1 MREKRFRDNVTW
13 MSFLLTL
20 LVIWTHAL
28 NTELFLGEAGKLS
41 AAGLTE
47 SLLGE
52 HLAQIAVPG
61 FFMMSAVLFFRNY
74 RPENTLRK
82 WERRF
87 KSLVIPYFS
96 WNLLYYLGY
105 LIATRAPLLKEI
117 TGKEETPFSLQELLE
132 AVLFYKY
139 NHVFWFVFQLILL
152 ALLSPLI
159 WYIVQHR
166 ASFTAV
172 FLLLCVFIFLKA
184 DPTPLNADALLYY
197 LTGARAVTALP
208 KAQAPVSRAASA
220 PAAVSSARSAPAAV
234 SSARSAPAAG
244 RKRKRRA
251 AEAAGAGAAAGI
263 SGSVSREVPGKILRA
278 CLIFMVSALIL
289 YAIALLSGN
298 DLPLVLS
305 RLMSAASLWT
315 LLLCIRKLPA
325 PRPIMYETFLIYA
338 IHFAPLRLINKSTA
352 ALLPGSA
359 AAALLVFLLMP
370 LIVLG
375 IAWIVNSIGERY
387 CPVLLHLFTGGR

>member
-28 NTELFLGEAGKLS
+28 NAELFLGETGKNS

-74 RPENTLRK
+74 RPEDTLRK

-87 KSLVIPYFS
+87 RSLVIPYFS

-105 LIATRAPLLKEI
+105 LIATRAPVLREI
-117 TGKEETPFSLQELLE
+117 TGKEEVPVSLKELLE
-132 AVLFYKY
+132 ALLLYKY

-152 ALLSPLI
+152 ALLSPLV
-159 WYIVQHR
+159 WYIVQR
-166 ASFTAV
+166 RTSFTV
-172 FLLLCVFIFLKA
+172 MFLLLCTFIFLKA
-184 DPTPLNADALLYY
+184 DPTPLNSDALLYY
-197 LTGARAVTALP
+197 MTGARAVTALSQKP
-208 KAQAPVSRAASA
+208 GRSRSGQG
-220 PAAVSSARSAPAAV
+220 P
-234 SSARSAPAAG
+234 G
-244 RKRKRRA
+244 RNQ
-251 AEAAGAGAAAGI
+251 
-263 SGSVSREVPGKILRA
+263 SSRETMRA
-278 CLIFMVSALIL
+278 GLVFMTAALFL
-289 YAIALLSGN
+289 YCIALLSRN

-305 RLMSAASLWT
+305 RLMAAACLWT

-338 IHFAPLRLINKSTA
+338 IHFAPLRLINKSAA
-352 ALLPGSA
+352 ALFPGNA

-370 LIVLG
+370 LMVLG
-375 IAWIVNSIGERY
+375 IAWTVNRIGERY
-387 CPVLLHLFTGGR
+387 CPALLHMFTGGR

>member
-28 NTELFLGEAGKLS
+28 NAELFLGEAGKNS

-74 RPENTLRK
+74 RPEDTLRK

-87 KSLVIPYFS
+87 RSLVIPYFS

-105 LIATRAPLLKEI
+105 LIATRAPVLREI
-117 TGKEETPFSLQELLE
+117 TGKEEVPVSLKELLE
-132 AVLFYKY
+132 ALLLYKY

-152 ALLSPLI
+152 ALLSPLV
-159 WYIVQHR
+159 WYIVQR
-166 ASFTAV
+166 RTSFTV
-172 FLLLCVFIFLKA
+172 MFLLLCTFIFLKA
-184 DPTPLNADALLYY
+184 DPTPLNSDALLYY
-197 LTGARAVTALP
+197 MTGARAVTALSQKP
-208 KAQAPVSRAASA
+208 GRSRSGQD
-220 PAAVSSARSAPAAV
+220 PGRNRSSQKTMR
-234 SSARSAPAAG
+234 AG
-244 RKRKRRA
+244 L
-251 AEAAGAGAAAGI
+251 
-263 SGSVSREVPGKILRA
+263 V
-278 CLIFMVSALIL
+278 FMTVALFL
-289 YAIALLSGN
+289 YCIALLSRN

-305 RLMSAASLWT
+305 RLVAAACLWT

-338 IHFAPLRLINKSTA
+338 IHLRRCGSSIKAPQRSSPET
-352 ALLPGSA
+352 PPQRFWFS
-359 AAALLVFLLMP
+359 
-370 LIVLG
+370 
-375 IAWIVNSIGERY
+375 
-387 CPVLLHLFTGGR
+387 C

>member
-28 NTELFLGEAGKLS
+28 NAELFLGEAGKNS

-74 RPENTLRK
+74 RPEDTLRK

-87 KSLVIPYFS
+87 RSLVIPYFS

-105 LIATRAPLLKEI
+105 LIATRAPVLREI
-117 TGKEETPFSLQELLE
+117 TGKEEVPVSLKELLE
-132 AVLFYKY
+132 ALLLYKY

-152 ALLSPLI
+152 ALLSPFV

-166 ASFTAV
+166 ASFTV
-172 FLLLCVFIFLKA
+172 MFLLLCAFIFLKA
-184 DPTPLNADALLYY
+184 DPTPLNSDALLYY
-197 LTGARAVTALP
+197 MTGARAVTALSQKP
-208 KAQAPVSRAASA
+208 GRSRSGQG
-220 PAAVSSARSAPAAV
+220 PGRN
-234 SSARSAPAAG
+234 RRRIAG
-244 RKRKRRA
+244 
-251 AEAAGAGAAAGI
+251 EAAGSAAPAGASGKTMKAGL
-263 SGSVSREVPGKILRA
+263 V
-278 CLIFMVSALIL
+278 FMTA
-289 YAIALLSGN
+289 ALL
-298 DLPLVLS
+298 LYCI
-305 RLMSAASLWT
+305 ALWT

-338 IHFAPLRLINKSTA
+338 IHFAPLRLINKSAA
-352 ALLPGSA
+352 ALFPGNA

-370 LIVLG
+370 LMVLG
-375 IAWIVNSIGERY
+375 IAWTVNCIGERY
-387 CPVLLHLFTGGR
+387 CPALLHLFTGGR

>member
-1 MREKRFRDNVTW
+1 

-28 NTELFLGEAGKLS
+28 NTELFLGEAGKNS

-74 RPENTLRK
+74 RPEDTLRK

-96 WNLLYYLGY
+96 WNLLYYFGY
-105 LIATRAPLLKEI
+105 LIATRAPFLKEI
-117 TGKEETPFSLQELLE
+117 TGKEETPFSLQEFLE
-132 AVLFYKY
+132 AALLYKY

-152 ALLSPLI
+152 ALLSPLV

-166 ASFTAV
+166 VSFTGM
-172 FLLLCVFIFLKA
+172 FLLLCAFIFLKA

-197 LTGARAVTALP
+197 MTGARAVTALS
-208 KAQAPVSRAASA
+208 QAPALASA
-220 PAAVSSARSAPAAV
+220 P
-234 SSARSAPAAG
+234 G
-244 RKRKRRA
+244 RKREKRTEEA
-251 AEAAGAGAAAGI
+251 AETDR
-263 SGSVSREVPGKILRA
+263 SREPLRA
-278 CLIFMVSALIL
+278 GLIFMITALIF
-289 YAIALLSGN
+289 YAVCLFSGN

-305 RLMSAASLWT
+305 RLMSAAALWT

-338 IHFAPLRLINKSTA
+338 IHFAPVRLINKSAA

-359 AAALLVFLLMP
+359 AAALLIFLLMP

-375 IAWIVNSIGERY
+375 IAWIVNSLGERY
-387 CPVLLHLFTGGR
+387 CPALLHLFTGGR

>member
-1 MREKRFRDNVTW
+1 

-28 NTELFLGEAGKLS
+28 NTELFLGEAGKNS

-74 RPENTLRK
+74 RPADTARK
-82 WERRF
+82 WGRRF

-105 LIATRAPLLKEI
+105 LIATRAPVLREI
-117 TGKEETPFSLQELLE
+117 TGREETPFSLQELLE

-159 WYIVQHR
+159 WYIVQQR
-166 ASFTAV
+166 AGFTGM

-197 LTGARAVTALP
+197 MTGARAVTALSKNP
-208 KAQAPVSRAASA
+208 PRGR
-220 PAAVSSARSAPAAV
+220 RSQ
-234 SSARSAPAAG
+234 
-244 RKRKRRA
+244 RR
-251 AEAAGAGAAAGI
+251 EEEDAGAGMSAVVPRSA
-263 SGSVSREVPGKILRA
+263 SVKTLRA
-278 CLIFMVSALIL
+278 GLVFMVAALFF
-289 YAIALLSGN
+289 YCIALLSGN

-315 LLLCIRKLPA
+315 LLLCLRKLPA

-338 IHFAPLRLINKSTA
+338 IHFAPVRLINKSAA

-359 AAALLVFLLMP
+359 SAALLVFLLMP

-375 IAWIVNSIGERY
+375 IAWIVNSIGER
-387 CPVLLHLFTGGR
+387 CFPVLLHLFTGGR

>member
-28 NTELFLGEAGKLS
+28 NAELFLGETGKSS

-74 RPENTLRK
+74 RPEDTLRK

-87 KSLVIPYFS
+87 RSLVIPYFS

-105 LIATRAPLLKEI
+105 LIATRAPVLREI
-117 TGKEETPFSLQELLE
+117 TGKEEVPISLKELLE
-132 AVLFYKY
+132 ALLLYKY

-152 ALLSPLI
+152 ALLSPLV
-159 WYIVQHR
+159 WYIVQRR
-166 ASFTAV
+166 ASFTV
-172 FLLLCVFIFLKA
+172 MFLLLCAFIFLKA
-184 DPTPLNADALLYY
+184 DPTPLNSDALLYY
-197 LTGARAVTALP
+197 MTGARAVTALSQKP
-208 KAQAPVSRAASA
+208 GRSRSGQD
-220 PAAVSSARSAPAAV
+220 PGRNRSSQKTMR
-234 SSARSAPAAG
+234 AG
-244 RKRKRRA
+244 L
-251 AEAAGAGAAAGI
+251 
-263 SGSVSREVPGKILRA
+263 V
-278 CLIFMVSALIL
+278 FMTVALFL
-289 YAIALLSGN
+289 YCIALLSRN

-305 RLMSAASLWT
+305 RLVAAACLWT

-338 IHFAPLRLINKSTA
+338 IHFAPLRLINKSAA
-352 ALLPGSA
+352 ALFPGNA

-370 LIVLG
+370 LMVLG
-375 IAWIVNSIGERY
+375 IAWIVNRIGEKY
-387 CPVLLHLFTGGR
+387 CPALLHLFTGGR

>member
-28 NTELFLGEAGKLS
+28 NTELFLGEAGKNS

-74 RPENTLRK
+74 RPADTPRK
-82 WERRF
+82 WGRRF
-87 KSLVIPYFS
+87 KRLVIPYFS

-105 LIATRAPLLKEI
+105 LIATRAPVLREI
-117 TGKEETPFSLQELLE
+117 TGREETPFSLQELLE
-132 AVLFYKY
+132 AMLFYKY

-159 WYIVQHR
+159 WYIVQRR
-166 ASFTAV
+166 ASFTGM

-197 LTGARAVTALP
+197 MTGARAVTALS
-208 KAQAPVSRAASA
+208 QAPAGKKQKRTEEAVGRAGL
-220 PAAVSSARSAPAAV
+220 V
-234 SSARSAPAAG
+234 
-244 RKRKRRA
+244 
-251 AEAAGAGAAAGI
+251 
-263 SGSVSREVPGKILRA
+263 
-278 CLIFMVSALIL
+278 FMVAALFL
-289 YAIALLSGN
+289 YCIALLSGN

-315 LLLCIRKLPA
+315 FLLCIRKLPA
-325 PRPIMYETFLIYA
+325 PRPIMSETFLIYA
-338 IHFAPLRLINKSTA
+338 IHFAPVRLINKSTA

-370 LIVLG
+370 LLVLG

-387 CPVLLHLFTGGR
+387 CPALLHLFTGGR

>member
-28 NTELFLGEAGKLS
+28 NAELFLGEAGKSS

-74 RPENTLRK
+74 RPEDTLRK

-87 KSLVIPYFS
+87 RSLVIPYFS

-105 LIATRAPLLKEI
+105 LIATRAPVLREI
-117 TGKEETPFSLQELLE
+117 TGKEEVPVSLKELLE
-132 AVLFYKY
+132 ALLLYKY

-152 ALLSPLI
+152 ALLSPFV
-159 WYIVQHR
+159 WYIVQR
-166 ASFTAV
+166 RTSFTV
-172 FLLLCVFIFLKA
+172 MFLLLCTFIFLKA
-184 DPTPLNADALLYY
+184 DPTPLNSDALLYY
-197 LTGARAVTALP
+197 MTGARAVTALSQKP
-208 KAQAPVSRAASA
+208 GRSRSGQDPGRNRSSQKTMRAGLVFMTAALLLYC
-220 PAAVSSARSAPAAV
+220 
-234 SSARSAPAAG
+234 
-244 RKRKRRA
+244 
-251 AEAAGAGAAAGI
+251 I
-263 SGSVSREVPGKILRA
+263 
-278 CLIFMVSALIL
+278 ALI
-289 YAIALLSGN
+289 SRN

-305 RLMSAASLWT
+305 RLMAAACLWT

-338 IHFAPLRLINKSTA
+338 IHFAPLRLINKSAA
-352 ALLPGSA
+352 ALFPGNA

-370 LIVLG
+370 LMVLG
-375 IAWIVNSIGERY
+375 IAWTVNRIGEKY
-387 CPVLLHLFTGGR
+387 CPALLHLFTGGR

>member
-28 NTELFLGEAGKLS
+28 NAELFLGETGKSS

-74 RPENTLRK
+74 RPEDTLRK

-87 KSLVIPYFS
+87 RSLVIPYFS

-105 LIATRAPLLKEI
+105 LIATRAPVLREI
-117 TGKEETPFSLQELLE
+117 TGKEEVPVSLKELLE
-132 AVLFYKY
+132 ALLLYKY

-152 ALLSPLI
+152 ALLSPFV
-159 WYIVQHR
+159 WYIVQR
-166 ASFTAV
+166 RTSFTV
-172 FLLLCVFIFLKA
+172 MFLLLCIFIFLKA
-184 DPTPLNADALLYY
+184 DPTPLNSDALLYY
-197 LTGARAVTALP
+197 MTGARAVTALSQKP
-208 KAQAPVSRAASA
+208 GRSRSGQDPGRNRRSQKTMRAGLVFMTAALLLYC
-220 PAAVSSARSAPAAV
+220 
-234 SSARSAPAAG
+234 
-244 RKRKRRA
+244 
-251 AEAAGAGAAAGI
+251 I
-263 SGSVSREVPGKILRA
+263 
-278 CLIFMVSALIL
+278 ALI
-289 YAIALLSGN
+289 SRN

-305 RLMSAASLWT
+305 RLMAAACLWT

-338 IHFAPLRLINKSTA
+338 IHFAPLRLINKSAA
-352 ALLPGSA
+352 ALFSGNA

-370 LIVLG
+370 LMVLG
-375 IAWIVNSIGERY
+375 IAWTVNRIGEKY
-387 CPVLLHLFTGGR
+387 CPALLHLFTGGR

>member
-28 NTELFLGEAGKLS
+28 NTELFLGEAGKNS

-74 RPENTLRK
+74 RLADTPRK

-105 LIATRAPLLKEI
+105 LIATRAPFLREI
-117 TGKEETPFSLQELLE
+117 TGREEAPFSLQELLE

-159 WYIVQHR
+159 WYVVQQR
-166 ASFTAV
+166 ASFTV
-172 FLLLCVFIFLKA
+172 MFLLLCVFIFLKA

-197 LTGARAVTALP
+197 MTGARAVTAFS
-208 KAQAPVSRAASA
+208 QAPERKKQKRAE
-220 PAAVSSARSAPAAV
+220 
-234 SSARSAPAAG
+234 
-244 RKRKRRA
+244 
-251 AEAAGAGAAAGI
+251 EAAGAGGP
-263 SGSVSREVPGKILRA
+263 RETLRA
-278 CLIFMVSALIL
+278 GVIFMIAALVF
-289 YAIALLSGN
+289 YAVCLLSEN

-305 RLMSAASLWT
+305 RLMSAAALWT

-338 IHFAPLRLINKSTA
+338 IHFAPLRLINKSAA

>member
-28 NTELFLGEAGKLS
+28 NAELFLGETGKNS

-74 RPENTLRK
+74 RPEDTLRK

-87 KSLVIPYFS
+87 RSLVIPYFS

-105 LIATRAPLLKEI
+105 LIATRAPVLREI
-117 TGKEETPFSLQELLE
+117 TGKEEVPVSLKELLE
-132 AVLFYKY
+132 ALLLYKY

-152 ALLSPLI
+152 ALLSPLV
-159 WYIVQHR
+159 WYIVQR
-166 ASFTAV
+166 RTSFTV
-172 FLLLCVFIFLKA
+172 MFLLLCTFIFLKA
-184 DPTPLNADALLYY
+184 DPTPLNSDALLYY
-197 LTGARAVTALP
+197 MTGARAVTALSQKP
-208 KAQAPVSRAASA
+208 GRSRSGQDPGRNRRSQKTMRAGLVFMTAA
-220 PAAVSSARSAPAAV
+220 
-234 SSARSAPAAG
+234 
-244 RKRKRRA
+244 
-251 AEAAGAGAAAGI
+251 
-263 SGSVSREVPGKILRA
+263 L
-278 CLIFMVSALIL
+278 FL
-289 YAIALLSGN
+289 YCIALLSRN

-305 RLMSAASLWT
+305 RLVAAACLWT

-325 PRPIMYETFLIYA
+325 PSPIMYETFLIYA
-338 IHFAPLRLINKSTA
+338 IHFAPLRLINKSAA
-352 ALLPGSA
+352 ALFPGNA

-370 LIVLG
+370 LMVLG
-375 IAWIVNSIGERY
+375 IAWIVNRIGEKY
-387 CPVLLHLFTGGR
+387 CPALLHLFTGGR

>member
-28 NTELFLGEAGKLS
+28 NAELFLGEAGKNS

-74 RPENTLRK
+74 RPEDTLRK

-87 KSLVIPYFS
+87 RSLVIPYFS

-105 LIATRAPLLKEI
+105 LIATRAPVLREI
-117 TGKEETPFSLQELLE
+117 TGKEEVPVSLKELLE
-132 AVLFYKY
+132 ALLLYKY

-152 ALLSPLI
+152 ALLSPFV
-159 WYIVQHR
+159 WYIVQR
-166 ASFTAV
+166 RTSFTV
-172 FLLLCVFIFLKA
+172 MFLLLCAFIFLKA
-184 DPTPLNADALLYY
+184 DPTPLNSDALLYY
-197 LTGARAVTALP
+197 MTGARAVTALSQKP
-208 KAQAPVSRAASA
+208 GRNRSGQDPGRNRRSQKTMRAGLVFMT
-220 PAAVSSARSAPAAV
+220 AALLLYC
-234 SSARSAPAAG
+234 
-244 RKRKRRA
+244 
-251 AEAAGAGAAAGI
+251 I
-263 SGSVSREVPGKILRA
+263 
-278 CLIFMVSALIL
+278 ALI
-289 YAIALLSGN
+289 SRN

-305 RLMSAASLWT
+305 RLMAAACLWT

-338 IHFAPLRLINKSTA
+338 IHIAPLRLINKSAA
-352 ALLPGSA
+352 ALFPGNT

-370 LIVLG
+370 LMVLG
-375 IAWIVNSIGERY
+375 IAWTVNRIGEKY
-387 CPVLLHLFTGGR
+387 CPALLHLFTGGR

>member
-28 NTELFLGEAGKLS
+28 NAELFLGETGKSS

-74 RPENTLRK
+74 RPEDTLRK

-87 KSLVIPYFS
+87 RSLVIPYFS

-105 LIATRAPLLKEI
+105 LIATRAPVLREI
-117 TGKEETPFSLQELLE
+117 TGKEEVPVSLKELLE
-132 AVLFYKY
+132 ALLLYKY

-152 ALLSPLI
+152 ALLSPFV
-159 WYIVQHR
+159 WYIVQR
-166 ASFTAV
+166 RTSFTV
-172 FLLLCVFIFLKA
+172 MFLLLCAFIFLKA
-184 DPTPLNADALLYY
+184 DPTPLNSDALLYY
-197 LTGARAVTALP
+197 MTGARAVTALSQKP
-208 KAQAPVSRAASA
+208 GRSRSGQDPGRNRRSQKTMRAGLVFMTAA
-220 PAAVSSARSAPAAV
+220 
-234 SSARSAPAAG
+234 
-244 RKRKRRA
+244 
-251 AEAAGAGAAAGI
+251 
-263 SGSVSREVPGKILRA
+263 L
-278 CLIFMVSALIL
+278 LL
-289 YAIALLSGN
+289 YCIALLSRN

-305 RLMSAASLWT
+305 RLVAAACLWT
-315 LLLCIRKLPA
+315 LLLCIRKLLA
-325 PRPIMYETFLIYA
+325 PSPIMYETFLIYA
-338 IHFAPLRLINKSTA
+338 IHFAPLRLINKSAA
-352 ALLPGSA
+352 ALFPGNA

-370 LIVLG
+370 LMVLG
-375 IAWIVNSIGERY
+375 IAWIVNRIGEKY
-387 CPVLLHLFTGGR
+387 CPALLHLFTGGR

>member
-28 NTELFLGEAGKLS
+28 NTELFLGEAGKNS

-74 RPENTLRK
+74 RLADTPRK

-105 LIATRAPLLKEI
+105 LIATRAPFLREI
-117 TGKEETPFSLQELLE
+117 TGREEAPFSLKELLE

-159 WYIVQHR
+159 WYVVQHR
-166 ASFTAV
+166 ASFTV
-172 FLLLCVFIFLKA
+172 MFLLLCVFIFLKA

-197 LTGARAVTALP
+197 MTGARAVTALSQ
-208 KAQAPVSRAASA
+208 K
-220 PAAVSSARSAPAAV
+220 PARRRRSQ
-234 SSARSAPAAG
+234 RSG
-244 RKRKRRA
+244 EEA
-251 AEAAGAGAAAGI
+251 AEAGMSASV
-263 SGSVSREVPGKILRA
+263 SGSASGKTLRA
-278 CLIFMVSALIL
+278 GLVFMIAALFL
-289 YAIALLSGN
+289 YCIAMLSGN

-305 RLMSAASLWT
+305 RLMSAAALWT
-315 LLLCIRKLPA
+315 LLLCIRELAA

-338 IHFAPLRLINKSTA
+338 IHFAPLRLINKSAA

-387 CPVLLHLFTGGR
+387 CPALLHLFTGGR

>member
-28 NTELFLGEAGKLS
+28 NAELFLGEAGKNS

-74 RPENTLRK
+74 RPEDTLRK

-87 KSLVIPYFS
+87 RSLVIPYFS

-105 LIATRAPLLKEI
+105 LIATRAPVLREI
-117 TGKEETPFSLQELLE
+117 TGKEEVPVSLKELLE
-132 AVLFYKY
+132 ALLLYKY

-152 ALLSPLI
+152 ALLSPFV
-159 WYIVQHR
+159 WYIVQR
-166 ASFTAV
+166 RTSFTV
-172 FLLLCVFIFLKA
+172 MFLLLCAFIFLKA
-184 DPTPLNADALLYY
+184 DPTPLNSDALLYY
-197 LTGARAVTALP
+197 MTGARAVTALSQKP
-208 KAQAPVSRAASA
+208 GRSRSGQG
-220 PAAVSSARSAPAAV
+220 P
-234 SSARSAPAAG
+234 G
-244 RKRKRRA
+244 RNQ
-251 AEAAGAGAAAGI
+251 
-263 SGSVSREVPGKILRA
+263 SSRETMRA
-278 CLIFMVSALIL
+278 GLVFMTAALLL
-289 YAIALLSGN
+289 YCIALLSRN

-305 RLMSAASLWT
+305 RLMAAACLWT

-338 IHFAPLRLINKSTA
+338 IHFAPLRLINKSAA
-352 ALLPGSA
+352 ALFPGNA
-359 AAALLVFLLMP
+359 AVALLVFLLMP
-370 LIVLG
+370 LMVLG
-375 IAWIVNSIGERY
+375 IAWTVNHIGERY
-387 CPVLLHLFTGGR
+387 CPALLHLFTGGR

>member
-28 NTELFLGEAGKLS
+28 NAELFLGEAGKNS

-74 RPENTLRK
+74 RPEDTLRK

-87 KSLVIPYFS
+87 RSLVIPYFS

-105 LIATRAPLLKEI
+105 LIATRAPVLREI
-117 TGKEETPFSLQELLE
+117 TGKEEVPVSLKELLE
-132 AVLFYKY
+132 ALLLYKY

-152 ALLSPLI
+152 ALLSPFV

-166 ASFTAV
+166 ASFTV
-172 FLLLCVFIFLKA
+172 MFLLLCAFIFLKA
-184 DPTPLNADALLYY
+184 DPTPLNSDALLYY
-197 LTGARAVTALP
+197 MTGARAVTALSQKP
-208 KAQAPVSRAASA
+208 GRSRSGQG
-220 PAAVSSARSAPAAV
+220 P
-234 SSARSAPAAG
+234 G
-244 RKRKRRA
+244 RKRRRIA
-251 AEAAGAGAAAGI
+251 GEAADPAAPAGASGKTMRAGLVFMTAA
-263 SGSVSREVPGKILRA
+263 L
-278 CLIFMVSALIL
+278 LL
-289 YAIALLSGN
+289 YCIALLSGN

-305 RLMSAASLWT
+305 RLMAAACLWT

-338 IHFAPLRLINKSTA
+338 IHFAPLRLINKSAA
-352 ALLPGSA
+352 ALFPGNA

-370 LIVLG
+370 LMVLG
-375 IAWIVNSIGERY
+375 IAWTVNRIGERY
-387 CPVLLHLFTGGR
+387 CPALLHMFTGGR

>member
-28 NTELFLGEAGKLS
+28 NAELFLGEAGKNS

-74 RPENTLRK
+74 RPEDTLRK
-82 WERRF
+82 WKRRF
-87 KSLVIPYFS
+87 RSLVIPYFS

-105 LIATRAPLLKEI
+105 LIATRAPVLREI
-117 TGKEETPFSLQELLE
+117 TGKEEVPVSLKELLE
-132 AVLFYKY
+132 ALLLYKY

-152 ALLSPLI
+152 ALLSPLV

-166 ASFTAV
+166 TSFTV
-172 FLLLCVFIFLKA
+172 MFLLLCAFIFLKA
-184 DPTPLNADALLYY
+184 DPTPLNSDALLYY
-197 LTGARAVTALP
+197 MTGARAVTALSQKP
-208 KAQAPVSRAASA
+208 GRSRSGQD
-220 PAAVSSARSAPAAV
+220 PGRNRSSQKTMR
-234 SSARSAPAAG
+234 AG
-244 RKRKRRA
+244 L
-251 AEAAGAGAAAGI
+251 
-263 SGSVSREVPGKILRA
+263 V
-278 CLIFMVSALIL
+278 FMTVALFL
-289 YAIALLSGN
+289 YCIALLSRN

-305 RLMSAASLWT
+305 RLVAAACLWT

-338 IHFAPLRLINKSTA
+338 IHFAPLRLINKSAA
-352 ALLPGSA
+352 ALFPGNA

-370 LIVLG
+370 LMVLG
-375 IAWIVNSIGERY
+375 IAWTVNRIGEKY
-387 CPVLLHLFTGGR
+387 CPALLHLFTGGR

>member
-1 MREKRFRDNVTW
+1 MKEARFRDNVTW

-28 NTELFLGEAGKLS
+28 NAELFLGEAGKNS

-74 RPENTLRK
+74 RQEDTLRK

-87 KSLVIPYFS
+87 RSLVIPYFS

-105 LIATRAPLLKEI
+105 LIATRAPVLREI
-117 TGKEETPFSLQELLE
+117 TGKEEVPVSLKELLE
-132 AVLFYKY
+132 ALLLYKY

-152 ALLSPLI
+152 ALLSPLV
-159 WYIVQHR
+159 WYIVQR
-166 ASFTAV
+166 RTSFTV
-172 FLLLCVFIFLKA
+172 MFLLLCTFIFLKA
-184 DPTPLNADALLYY
+184 DPTPLNSDALLYY
-197 LTGARAVTALP
+197 MTGARAVTALSQKP
-208 KAQAPVSRAASA
+208 GRNRSGQDPGRNRRSQKTMRAGL
-220 PAAVSSARSAPAAV
+220 V
-234 SSARSAPAAG
+234 
-244 RKRKRRA
+244 
-251 AEAAGAGAAAGI
+251 
-263 SGSVSREVPGKILRA
+263 
-278 CLIFMVSALIL
+278 FMTVALFL
-289 YAIALLSGN
+289 YCIALLSRN

-305 RLMSAASLWT
+305 RLVAAACLWT

-338 IHFAPLRLINKSTA
+338 IHFAPLRLINKSAA
-352 ALLPGSA
+352 ALFPGNA

-370 LIVLG
+370 LMVLG
-375 IAWIVNSIGERY
+375 IAWTVNRIGEKY
-387 CPVLLHLFTGGR
+387 CPALLHLFTGGR

>member
-28 NTELFLGEAGKLS
+28 NTELFLGEAGKNS

-74 RPENTLRK
+74 RPADTPRK
-82 WERRF
+82 WGRRF

-105 LIATRAPLLKEI
+105 LIATRAPVLREI
-117 TGKEETPFSLQELLE
+117 TGREEAHFSLQELLE

-159 WYIVQHR
+159 W
-166 ASFTAV
+166 
-172 FLLLCVFIFLKA
+172 
-184 DPTPLNADALLYY
+184 
-197 LTGARAVTALP
+197 
-208 KAQAPVSRAASA
+208 
-220 PAAVSSARSAPAAV
+220 
-234 SSARSAPAAG
+234 
-244 RKRKRRA
+244 
-251 AEAAGAGAAAGI
+251 
-263 SGSVSREVPGKILRA
+263 
-278 CLIFMVSALIL
+278 
-289 YAIALLSGN
+289 
-298 DLPLVLS
+298 
-305 RLMSAASLWT
+305 
-315 LLLCIRKLPA
+315 
-325 PRPIMYETFLIYA
+325 
-338 IHFAPLRLINKSTA
+338 
-352 ALLPGSA
+352 
-359 AAALLVFLLMP
+359 
-370 LIVLG
+370 
-375 IAWIVNSIGERY
+375 
-387 CPVLLHLFTGGR
+387 

>member
-28 NTELFLGEAGKLS
+28 NTELFLGEAGKNS

-74 RPENTLRK
+74 RLADTPRK

-105 LIATRAPLLKEI
+105 LIATRAPFLREI
-117 TGKEETPFSLQELLE
+117 TGREETPFSLKELLE

-159 WYIVQHR
+159 WYVVQHR
-166 ASFTAV
+166 ASFTV
-172 FLLLCVFIFLKA
+172 MFLLLCVFIFLKA

-197 LTGARAVTALP
+197 MTGARAVTALSQKP
-208 KAQAPVSRAASA
+208 SRGRRSQRSGEKKKKKNMSA
-220 PAAVSSARSAPAAV
+220 
-234 SSARSAPAAG
+234 
-244 RKRKRRA
+244 
-251 AEAAGAGAAAGI
+251 
-263 SGSVSREVPGKILRA
+263 SVSRSASGKTLRA
-278 CLIFMVSALIL
+278 GLVFMIAALFL
-289 YAIALLSGN
+289 YCIAMLSGN

-305 RLMSAASLWT
+305 RLMSAAALWT
-315 LLLCIRKLPA
+315 LLLCIRELPA

-338 IHFAPLRLINKSTA
+338 IHFAPLRFINKSAA

-387 CPVLLHLFTGGR
+387 CPALLHLFTGGR

>member
-28 NTELFLGEAGKLS
+28 NAELFLGETGKSS

-74 RPENTLRK
+74 RPEDTLRK

-87 KSLVIPYFS
+87 RSLVIPYFS

-105 LIATRAPLLKEI
+105 LIATRAPVLREI
-117 TGKEETPFSLQELLE
+117 TGKEEVPVSLKELLE
-132 AVLFYKY
+132 ALLLYKY

-152 ALLSPLI
+152 ALLSPLV
-159 WYIVQHR
+159 WYIVQR
-166 ASFTAV
+166 RTSFTV
-172 FLLLCVFIFLKA
+172 MFLLLCAFIFLKA
-184 DPTPLNADALLYY
+184 DPTPLNSDALLYY
-197 LTGARAVTALP
+197 MTGARAVTALSQKP
-208 KAQAPVSRAASA
+208 GRNRSGQDPGRNRRSQKTMRAGLVFMT
-220 PAAVSSARSAPAAV
+220 AALLLYC
-234 SSARSAPAAG
+234 
-244 RKRKRRA
+244 
-251 AEAAGAGAAAGI
+251 I
-263 SGSVSREVPGKILRA
+263 
-278 CLIFMVSALIL
+278 ALI
-289 YAIALLSGN
+289 SRN

-305 RLMSAASLWT
+305 RLMAAACLWT

-325 PRPIMYETFLIYA
+325 PSPIMYETFLIYA
-338 IHFAPLRLINKSTA
+338 IHFAPLRLINKSAA
-352 ALLPGSA
+352 ALFPGNA

-370 LIVLG
+370 LMVLG
-375 IAWIVNSIGERY
+375 IAWIVNRIGEKY
-387 CPVLLHLFTGGR
+387 CPALLHLFTGGR

>member
-28 NTELFLGEAGKLS
+28 NAELFLGEAGKNS

-74 RPENTLRK
+74 RPEDTLRK

-87 KSLVIPYFS
+87 RSLVIPYFS

-105 LIATRAPLLKEI
+105 LIATRAPVLREI
-117 TGKEETPFSLQELLE
+117 TGKEEVPVSLKELLE
-132 AVLFYKY
+132 ALLLYKY

-152 ALLSPLI
+152 ALLSPFV
-159 WYIVQHR
+159 WYIVQRR
-166 ASFTAV
+166 ASFTV
-172 FLLLCVFIFLKA
+172 MFLLLCAFIFLKA

-197 LTGARAVTALP
+197 MTGARAVTALSQKP
-208 KAQAPVSRAASA
+208 A
-220 PAAVSSARSAPAAV
+220 PAPSP
-234 SSARSAPAAG
+234 AG
-244 RKRKRRA
+244 RRRKAIRA
-251 AEAAGAGAAAGI
+251 G
-263 SGSVSREVPGKILRA
+263 
-278 CLIFMVSALIL
+278 LIFMTAALLL
-289 YAIALLSGN
+289 YCIALLSRN

-305 RLMSAASLWT
+305 RLMAAACLWT

-325 PRPIMYETFLIYA
+325 PRPIMHETFLIYA
-338 IHFAPLRLINKSTA
+338 IHFAPLRLINKSAA

-375 IAWIVNSIGERY
+375 IAWIVNSIGEKY
-387 CPVLLHLFTGGR
+387 CPALLHLFTGGR

>member
-28 NTELFLGEAGKLS
+28 NAELFLGEAGKNS

-74 RPENTLRK
+74 RPEDTLRK

-87 KSLVIPYFS
+87 RSLVIPYFS

-105 LIATRAPLLKEI
+105 LIATRAPVLREI
-117 TGKEETPFSLQELLE
+117 TGKEEVPVSLKELLE
-132 AVLFYKY
+132 ALLLYKY

-152 ALLSPLI
+152 ALLSPLV
-159 WYIVQHR
+159 WYIVQR
-166 ASFTAV
+166 RTSFTV
-172 FLLLCVFIFLKA
+172 MFLLLCAFIFLKA
-184 DPTPLNADALLYY
+184 DPTPLNSDALLYY
-197 LTGARAVTALP
+197 MTGARAVTALSQKP
-208 KAQAPVSRAASA
+208 GRNRSGQDPGRNRRSQKTMRAGLVFMT
-220 PAAVSSARSAPAAV
+220 AALLLYC
-234 SSARSAPAAG
+234 
-244 RKRKRRA
+244 
-251 AEAAGAGAAAGI
+251 I
-263 SGSVSREVPGKILRA
+263 
-278 CLIFMVSALIL
+278 ALI
-289 YAIALLSGN
+289 SRN

-305 RLMSAASLWT
+305 RLMAAACLWT
-315 LLLCIRKLPA
+315 LLLCIRKLLA
-325 PRPIMYETFLIYA
+325 PSPIMYETFLIYA
-338 IHFAPLRLINKSTA
+338 IHFAPLRLINKSAA
-352 ALLPGSA
+352 ALFPGNA

-370 LIVLG
+370 LMVLG
-375 IAWIVNSIGERY
+375 IAWIVNRIGEKY
-387 CPVLLHLFTGGR
+387 CPALLHLFTGGR

>member
-28 NTELFLGEAGKLS
+28 NTELFLGEAGKNS

-74 RPENTLRK
+74 RPEDTLRK

-87 KSLVIPYFS
+87 RSLVIPYFS

-105 LIATRAPLLKEI
+105 LIATRAPVLREI
-117 TGKEETPFSLQELLE
+117 TGKEEVPVSLKELLE
-132 AVLFYKY
+132 ALLLYKY

-152 ALLSPLI
+152 ALLSPLV
-159 WYIVQHR
+159 WYIVQR
-166 ASFTAV
+166 RTSFTV
-172 FLLLCVFIFLKA
+172 MFLLLCAFIFLKV
-184 DPTPLNADALLYY
+184 DPTPLNSDALLYY
-197 LTGARAVTALP
+197 MTGARAVTALSQKP
-208 KAQAPVSRAASA
+208 GRSRSGQG
-220 PAAVSSARSAPAAV
+220 P
-234 SSARSAPAAG
+234 G
-244 RKRKRRA
+244 RNQ
-251 AEAAGAGAAAGI
+251 
-263 SGSVSREVPGKILRA
+263 SSRETMRA
-278 CLIFMVSALIL
+278 GLVFMTAALFL
-289 YAIALLSGN
+289 YCIALLSRN

-305 RLMSAASLWT
+305 RLMAAACLWT

-338 IHFAPLRLINKSTA
+338 IHFAPLRLINKSA
-352 ALLPGSA
+352 SALFPGNA

-370 LIVLG
+370 LMVLG
-375 IAWIVNSIGERY
+375 IAWTVNRIGERY
-387 CPVLLHLFTGGR
+387 CPALLHLFTGGR